1 MQRRT
6 LLVMTVALAAMALG
20 AAAPSLYAQDQKAEI
35 QKRLGAEFKRTT
47 LTADR
52 SDVAKAGTVLTL
64 HKDNLL
70 LCSMEAHGA
79 PTNTYKNGAI
89 SMGLGAT
96 MSWSMSL
103 SSVGQQVANI
113 PQRKF
118 VSGEKIWLA
127 DYQVK
132 EDGVY
137 LLFYSDPFDNV
148 RYYGMLKF
156 PVSKAAFPPAD
167 AMMKT
172 IAEVVTDDSAAQ
184 EAAPAESAAPQAP
197 PAGGQAP
204 AAATKTITLGQ
215 TEDEVVGILGAPQKK
230 VNLGTKEIYFYPDM
244 KVIFISGKVA
254 DVQ

>member
-1 MQRRT
+1 VRRRILLMLILT
-6 LLVMTVALAAMALG
+6 LVGMS
-20 AAAPSLYAQDQKAEI
+20 PSLYGQDQKAEI
-35 QKRLGAEFKRTT
+35 QKRLSSAFKRTT

-70 LCSMEAHGA
+70 MCSMDAHA
-79 PTNTYKNGAI
+79 SPTNTYKNGAI

-96 MSWSMSL
+96 MSWSMAL
-103 SSVGQQVANI
+103 SSVGQQVANT

-118 VSGEKIWLA
+118 VGGEKIWLA

-137 LLFYSDPFDNV
+137 LLFYSDPCDNV
-148 RYYGMLKF
+148 RYFGQLKF
-156 PVSKAAFPPAD
+156 PVSKGAFPPAD
-167 AMMKT
+167 NMMKT
-172 IAEVVTDDSAAQ
+172 IAEVVTDDSAQ
-184 EAAPAESAAPQAP
+184 EAAPADSAAPPAQAP
-197 PAGGQAP
+197 GGQAPAP

-215 TEDEVVGILGAPQKK
+215 TMDEVVGILGPPQKK

-244 KVIFISGKVA
+244 KVVFISGKVA

>member
-1 MQRRT
+1 MRRRI
-6 LLVMTVALAAMALG
+6 LLILILASVG
-20 AAAPSLYAQDQKAEI
+20 VTPSLRGQDQKAEI
-35 QKRLGAEFKRTT
+35 QKRLSSEFKRTT

-64 HKDNLL
+64 HKDNLFM
-70 LCSMEAHGA
+70 CSMEAHGA

-96 MSWSMSL
+96 MSWNMAL
-103 SSVGQQVANI
+103 SSVGQQPANI

-127 DYQVK
+127 DFQVK

-148 RYYGMLKF
+148 RYYAQLKF
-156 PVSKAAFPPAD
+156 PVSKGAFPAAD
-167 AMMKT
+167 NMMKT
-172 IAEVVTDDSAAQ
+172 IAEVVTDDSATQ
-184 EAAPAESAAPQAP
+184 EAAPADSAPPQAP
-197 PAGGQAP
+197 AAGGQAP
-204 AAATKTITLGQ
+204 AAATKTIALGQ

>member
-1 MQRRT
+1 MRLRI
-6 LLVMTVALAAMALG
+6 LLMLILVLAG
-20 AAAPSLYAQDQKAEI
+20 ASPSLYGQDQKAEI
-35 QKRLGAEFKRTT
+35 QKRLSSAFKRTT

-70 LCSMEAHGA
+70 MCSMDAHA
-79 PTNTYKNGAI
+79 SPTNTYKNGAI
-89 SMGLGAT
+89 SVGLGAT
-96 MSWSMSL
+96 MSWSMAL
-103 SSVGQQVANI
+103 SSVGQQVANT

-118 VSGEKIWLA
+118 VGGEKIWMA

-137 LLFYSDPFDNV
+137 FLFYSDPFDNV
-148 RYYGMLKF
+148 RYFGQLKF
-156 PVSKAAFPPAD
+156 PVSKGAFPPAD
-167 AMMKT
+167 NMMKT
-172 IAEVVTDDSAAQ
+172 IAEVVTDDSATQ
-184 EAAPAESAAPQAP
+184 EAAPADSAPPQAP
-197 PAGGQAP
+197 AVGGQ
-204 AAATKTITLGQ
+204 AAATKTIALGQ

>member
-1 MQRRT
+1 M
-6 LLVMTVALAAMALG
+6 LILALVGMS
-20 AAAPSLYAQDQKAEI
+20 PSLYGQDQKAEI
-35 QKRLGAEFKRTT
+35 QKRLSSAFKRTT

-70 LCSMEAHGA
+70 MCSMDAHA
-79 PTNTYKNGAI
+79 SPTNTYKNGSI

-96 MSWSMSL
+96 MSWSMAL
-103 SSVGQQVANI
+103 SSVGQQVATT

-118 VSGEKIWLA
+118 VGGEKIWLA

-148 RYYGMLKF
+148 RYFGQLKF
-156 PVSKAAFPPAD
+156 PVSKGAFPPAD
-167 AMMKT
+167 NMLKT
-172 IAEVVTDDSAAQ
+172 IAEVVTDDSATQ
-184 EAAPAESAAPQAP
+184 EAAPADS
-197 PAGGQAP
+197 
-204 AAATKTITLGQ
+204 AATKTITLGQ
-215 TEDEVVGILGAPQKK
+215 TMDEVVGILGPPQKK

-244 KVIFISGKVA
+244 KVVFISGKVA

>member
-1 MQRRT
+1 MRRRILLMLILT
-6 LLVMTVALAAMALG
+6 LVGMS
-20 AAAPSLYAQDQKAEI
+20 PSLYGQDQKAEI
-35 QKRLGAEFKRTT
+35 QKRLSSAFKRTT

-70 LCSMEAHGA
+70 MCSMDAHA
-79 PTNTYKNGAI
+79 SPTNTYKNGAI

-96 MSWSMSL
+96 MSWSMAL
-103 SSVGQQVANI
+103 SSVGQQVANT

-118 VSGEKIWLA
+118 VGGEKIWLA

-137 LLFYSDPFDNV
+137 FLFYSDPFDNV
-148 RYYGMLKF
+148 RYFGQLKF
-156 PVSKAAFPPAD
+156 PVSKGAFPPAD
-167 AMMKT
+167 NMLKT
-172 IAEVVTDDSAAQ
+172 IAEVVTDDSAQ
-184 EAAPAESAAPQAP
+184 EAAPADSAAPPAQQE
-197 PAGGQAP
+197 AGGQ

-215 TEDEVVGILGAPQKK
+215 TMDEVVGILGAPQKK

-244 KVIFISGKVA
+244 KVVFISGKVA

>member
-1 MQRRT
+1 MRRRIF
-6 LLVMTVALAAMALG
+6 LMLILALASAS
-20 AAAPSLYAQDQKAEI
+20 PSLYGQDQKAEI
-35 QKRLGAEFKRTT
+35 QKRLGSEFKRTT

-64 HKDNLL
+64 HKDNLFM
-70 LCSMEAHGA
+70 CSMEAHGA

-96 MSWSMSL
+96 MSWNMAL
-103 SSVGQQVANI
+103 SSVGQQSANI

-127 DYQVK
+127 DFQVK

-137 LLFYSDPFDNV
+137 FLFYSDPFDNV
-148 RYYGMLKF
+148 RYFGQLKF
-156 PVSKAAFPPAD
+156 PVSKGAFPPAD
-167 AMMKT
+167 NMMKT
-172 IAEVVTDDSAAQ
+172 IAEVVTDDSATQ
-184 EAAPAESAAPQAP
+184 EAAPADSAAPPAQQAT
-197 PAGGQAP
+197 GGQAP
-204 AAATKTITLGQ
+204 ATKTIALGQ
-215 TEDEVVGILGAPQKK
+215 TKDEVVAILGPPQKM

-244 KVIFISGKVA
+244 KVVFISGKVA

>member
-1 MQRRT
+1 MRRRI
-6 LLVMTVALAAMALG
+6 LLILILALAG
-20 AAAPSLYAQDQKAEI
+20 ASPSLYGQDQKAEI
-35 QKRLGAEFKRTT
+35 QKRLSSEFKRTT

-70 LCSMEAHGA
+70 MCSMDAHA
-79 PTNTYKNGAI
+79 SPTNTYKNGAI

-96 MSWSMSL
+96 MSWNMAL
-103 SSVGQQVANI
+103 STVGQQAASI

-127 DYQVK
+127 DFQVK

-148 RYYGMLKF
+148 RYYAQLKF
-156 PVSKAAFPPAD
+156 PVSKGAFPPAD
-167 AMMKT
+167 TMMKT
-172 IAEVVTDDSAAQ
+172 IAEVVTDDSATQ
-184 EAAPAESAAPQAP
+184 EAAPADSAPPQAP
-197 PAGGQAP
+197 AAGGQAP
-204 AAATKTITLGQ
+204 AAATKTIALGQ
-215 TEDEVVGILGAPQKK
+215 TEDEVVRILGAPQKK

>member
-1 MQRRT
+1 MRRRI
-6 LLVMTVALAAMALG
+6 LLILVVALAG
-20 AAAPSLYAQDQKAEI
+20 VSPSLYGQDQKAEI
-35 QKRLGAEFKRTT
+35 QKRLTSEFKRTK

-52 SDVAKAGTVLTL
+52 SDVATAGSVLVL

-70 LCSMEAHGA
+70 MCSMDAHAA

-96 MSWSMSL
+96 MSWNMAL
-103 SSVGQQVANI
+103 SSVGQQAANI

-137 LLFYSDPFDNV
+137 FLFYSDPFDNV
-148 RYYGMLKF
+148 RYFGQLKF
-156 PVSKAAFPPAD
+156 PVSKGAFPPAD
-167 AMMKT
+167 NMMKT
-172 IAEVVTDDSAAQ
+172 IAELVTDDSATQ
-184 EAAPAESAAPQAP
+184 EAAPADSAAPPSQA
-197 PAGGQAP
+197 AGGQAP
-204 AAATKTITLGQ
+204 ATKTIALGQ
-215 TEDEVVGILGAPQKK
+215 TKDEVVAILGPPQKM
-230 VNLGTKEIYFYPDM
+230 VNLGAKEMFFYPDM
-244 KVIFISGKVA
+244 KVIFTNGKVS

>member
-1 MQRRT
+1 MRRRI
-6 LLVMTVALAAMALG
+6 LSVMILALAG
-20 AAAPSLYAQDQKAEI
+20 ASSSLYGQDQKAEI
-35 QKRLGAEFKRTT
+35 QKRLSSAFKRTT

-70 LCSMEAHGA
+70 MCSMDAHA
-79 PTNTYKNGAI
+79 SPTNTYKNGAI

-96 MSWSMSL
+96 MSWSMAL
-103 SSVGQQVANI
+103 SSVGQQVANT

-118 VSGEKIWLA
+118 VGGEKIWLA

-137 LLFYSDPFDNV
+137 FLFYSDPFDNV
-148 RYYGMLKF
+148 RYFGQLKF
-156 PVSKAAFPPAD
+156 PVSKGAFPPAD
-167 AMMKT
+167 NMMKT
-172 IAEVVTDDSAAQ
+172 IAEVVTDDSAQ
-184 EAAPAESAAPQAP
+184 EAAPAESAAAP
-197 PAGGQAP
+197 PAPASGGEGPAP
-204 AAATKTITLGQ
+204 ATKTIALGQ
-215 TEDEVVGILGAPQKK
+215 TMDEVVAILGPPQKK

>member
-1 MQRRT
+1 MRRRI
-6 LLVMTVALAAMALG
+6 LLILILALAGMS
-20 AAAPSLYAQDQKAEI
+20 PSLYGQDQKAEI
-35 QKRLGAEFKRTT
+35 QKRLSSAFKRTT

-70 LCSMEAHGA
+70 MCSMEAHGA

-96 MSWSMSL
+96 MSWSMAL
-103 SSVGQQVANI
+103 SSVGQQVANT

-127 DYQVK
+127 DYQMK

-137 LLFYSDPFDNV
+137 LLFYSDLFDNV
-148 RYYGMLKF
+148 RYFGQLKF
-156 PVSKAAFPPAD
+156 PVSKGAFPPSD
-167 AMMKT
+167 NMMKT
-172 IAEVVTDDSAAQ
+172 IAEVVTDDSATQ
-184 EAAPAESAAPQAP
+184 EPAPADSGAP
-197 PAGGQAP
+197 PAQASGGQAP
-204 AAATKTITLGQ
+204 ATKTIALGQ

-230 VNLGTKEIYFYPDM
+230 VSLGTKEIFYYPDM
-244 KVIFISGKVA
+244 KVVFIGGKVA

>member
-1 MQRRT
+1 MRGRIFFI
-6 LLVMTVALAAMALG
+6 LILALAG
-20 AAAPSLYAQDQKAEI
+20 ASPSLYGQDQKAEI
-35 QKRLGAEFKRTT
+35 QKRLSAAFKRTT

-70 LCSMEAHGA
+70 MCSMDAHA
-79 PTNTYKNGAI
+79 SPTNTYKNGSI

-96 MSWSMSL
+96 MSWSMAL
-103 SSVGQQVANI
+103 SSVGQQVANT

-118 VSGEKIWLA
+118 VSGEKVWLA
-127 DYQVK
+127 DFQVK
-132 EDGVY
+132 DDGVY

-148 RYYGMLKF
+148 RYFGQLKF
-156 PVSKAAFPPAD
+156 PVSKGSFPPAD
-167 AMMKT
+167 NMMKT

-184 EAAPAESAAPQAP
+184 EAAPADSVPAQAQQG
-197 PAGGQAP
+197 AGGQAP
-204 AAATKTITLGQ
+204 AGAAATKTISMGQ

-230 VNLGTKEIYFYPDM
+230 VNLGSKEIYFYPDM
-244 KVIFISGKVA
+244 KVIFIGGKVA

>member
-1 MQRRT
+1 MRRRILLMLILT
-6 LLVMTVALAAMALG
+6 LMGMS
-20 AAAPSLYAQDQKAEI
+20 PSLYGQDQKAEI
-35 QKRLGAEFKRTT
+35 QKRLSSAFKRTT

-70 LCSMEAHGA
+70 MCSMDAHA
-79 PTNTYKNGAI
+79 SPTNTYKNGAI

-96 MSWSMSL
+96 MSWSMAL
-103 SSVGQQVANI
+103 SSVGQQVANT

-118 VSGEKIWLA
+118 VGGEKIWLA

-148 RYYGMLKF
+148 RYFGQLKF
-156 PVSKAAFPPAD
+156 PVSKGAFPPAD
-167 AMMKT
+167 NMLKT
-172 IAEVVTDDSAAQ
+172 IAEVVTDDSAQ
-184 EAAPAESAAPQAP
+184 EAAPADSAAPPAQQE
-197 PAGGQAP
+197 AGGQ

-215 TEDEVVGILGAPQKK
+215 TMDEVVGILGPPQKK

-244 KVIFISGKVA
+244 KVVFISGKVA

>member
-1 MQRRT
+1 MLILT
-6 LLVMTVALAAMALG
+6 LVGMS
-20 AAAPSLYAQDQKAEI
+20 PSLYGQDQKAEI
-35 QKRLGAEFKRTT
+35 QKRLSSAFKRTT

-70 LCSMEAHGA
+70 LCSMDAHA
-79 PTNTYKNGAI
+79 SPTNTYKNGAI

-96 MSWSMSL
+96 MSWSMAL
-103 SSVGQQVANI
+103 SSVGQQVANT

-118 VSGEKIWLA
+118 VGGEKIWLA

-148 RYYGMLKF
+148 RYFGQLKF
-156 PVSKAAFPPAD
+156 PVSKGAFPPAD
-167 AMMKT
+167 NMLKT
-172 IAEVVTDDSAAQ
+172 IAEVVTDDSAQ
-184 EAAPAESAAPQAP
+184 EAAPADSAAP
-197 PAGGQAP
+197 PAQQEAGRQ

-215 TEDEVVGILGAPQKK
+215 TMDEVVGILGPPQKK

-244 KVIFISGKVA
+244 KVVFISGKVA

>member
-1 MQRRT
+1 MRRRI
-6 LLVMTVALAAMALG
+6 LLMLILALVGMS
-20 AAAPSLYAQDQKAEI
+20 PSLYGQDQKAEI
-35 QKRLGAEFKRTT
+35 QKRLSSAFKRTT

-70 LCSMEAHGA
+70 MCSMDAHA
-79 PTNTYKNGAI
+79 SPTNTYKNGAI

-96 MSWSMSL
+96 MSWSMAL
-103 SSVGQQVANI
+103 SSVGQQVANT

-118 VSGEKIWLA
+118 VGGEKIWLA

-137 LLFYSDPFDNV
+137 FLFYSDPFDNV
-148 RYYGMLKF
+148 RYFGQLKF
-156 PVSKAAFPPAD
+156 PVSKGAFPPAD
-167 AMMKT
+167 TMMKT
-172 IAEVVTDDSAAQ
+172 IAEVVTDDSAQ
-184 EAAPAESAAPQAP
+184 EAAPADSSAP
-197 PAGGQAP
+197 PAQQAAGEQAP
-204 AAATKTITLGQ
+204 ATKTIALGQ
-215 TEDEVVGILGAPQKK
+215 TMDEVVGILGPPQKK

>member
-1 MQRRT
+1 VRRRILLMLILT
-6 LLVMTVALAAMALG
+6 LVGMS
-20 AAAPSLYAQDQKAEI
+20 PSLYGQDQKAEI
-35 QKRLGAEFKRTT
+35 QKRLSSAFKRTT

-70 LCSMEAHGA
+70 MCSMDAHA
-79 PTNTYKNGAI
+79 SPTNTYKNGAI

-96 MSWSMSL
+96 MSWSMAL
-103 SSVGQQVANI
+103 SSVGQQVANT

-118 VSGEKIWLA
+118 VGGEKIWLA

-148 RYYGMLKF
+148 RYFGQLKF
-156 PVSKAAFPPAD
+156 PVSKGAFPPAD
-167 AMMKT
+167 NMLKT
-172 IAEVVTDDSAAQ
+172 IAEVVTDDSATR
-184 EAAPAESAAPQAP
+184 EAAPADSAAPPAQAP
-197 PAGGQAP
+197 GGQAPAP

-215 TEDEVVGILGAPQKK
+215 TMDEVVGILGPPQKK

-244 KVIFISGKVA
+244 KVVFISGKVA

>member
-1 MQRRT
+1 MRRRI
-6 LLVMTVALAAMALG
+6 LFILILALPG
-20 AAAPSLYAQDQKAEI
+20 VSPSLYGKDQKAEI
-35 QKRLGAEFKRTT
+35 QKKLSSDFKRTT
-47 LTADR
+47 LTVDR

-70 LCSMEAHGA
+70 MCSMEAHGA

-96 MSWSMSL
+96 MSWNMAL
-103 SSVGQQVANI
+103 SSVGQQAANI

-127 DYQVK
+127 DFQVK

-148 RYYGMLKF
+148 RYYGQLKF
-156 PVSKAAFPPAD
+156 PVSKGAFPPAD
-167 AMMKT
+167 NMMKT
-172 IAEVVTDDSAAQ
+172 ISDVVTGDSAAQ
-184 EAAPAESAAPQAP
+184 EAAPTESAP
-197 PAGGQAP
+197 PPAQQAGGQAP

-215 TEDEVVGILGAPQKK
+215 TEDEVVGILGPPQKR
-230 VNLGTKEIYFYPDM
+230 VNLGSKEIYYYPDM
-244 KVIFISGKVA
+244 KVIFITGKVA

>member
-1 MQRRT
+1 M
-6 LLVMTVALAAMALG
+6 LILALVGMSF
-20 AAAPSLYAQDQKAEI
+20 SLYGQEQKAEI
-35 QKRLGAEFKRTT
+35 QKRLSSAFKRTT

-70 LCSMEAHGA
+70 MCSMDAHA
-79 PTNTYKNGAI
+79 SPTNTYKNGAI

-96 MSWSMSL
+96 MSWSMAL
-103 SSVGQQVANI
+103 SSVGQQVANT

-118 VSGEKIWLA
+118 VGGEKIWLA

-137 LLFYSDPFDNV
+137 FLFYSDPFDNV
-148 RYYGMLKF
+148 RYFGQLKF
-156 PVSKAAFPPAD
+156 PVSKGAFPPAD
-167 AMMKT
+167 TMMKT
-172 IAEVVTDDSAAQ
+172 IAEVVTDDSAQ
-184 EAAPAESAAPQAP
+184 EAAPADSSAP
-197 PAGGQAP
+197 PAQQEAGGQAP
-204 AAATKTITLGQ
+204 ATKTITLGQ
-215 TEDEVVGILGAPQKK
+215 TMDEVVGILGLPQKK

-244 KVIFISGKVA
+244 KVVFISGKVA

>member
-1 MQRRT
+1 MRRRI
-6 LLVMTVALAAMALG
+6 LLMLILALVG
-20 AAAPSLYAQDQKAEI
+20 ASPSLYGQDQKAEI
-35 QKRLGAEFKRTT
+35 QKRLSAAFKRTT

-70 LCSMEAHGA
+70 LCSMDAHA
-79 PTNTYKNGAI
+79 SPTNTYKNGAI

-96 MSWSMSL
+96 MSWSMAL
-103 SSVGQQVANI
+103 SSVGQQVANT

-118 VSGEKIWLA
+118 VGGEKIWLA
-127 DYQVK
+127 DFQVK

-137 LLFYSDPFDNV
+137 FLFYSDLFDNV
-148 RYYGMLKF
+148 RYFGQLKF
-156 PVSKAAFPPAD
+156 PVSKGAFPPAD
-167 AMMKT
+167 NMMKT
-172 IAEVVTDDSAAQ
+172 IAEVVTDDSAQ
-184 EAAPAESAAPQAP
+184 EAAPAESAAAP
-197 PAGGQAP
+197 PAPASGGEAP
-204 AAATKTITLGQ
+204 APATKTIALGQ
-215 TEDEVVGILGAPQKK
+215 TMDEVVAILGPPQKK